1 MHDVIGIVHVSM
13 NRRKLANRLETGCL
27 VGGHGG
33 GGTTPTMPLECYTIR
48 ARPPVL
54 VRTRCLSIVCAD
66 PLRCLGEAI
75 HLYRGKACVACTIEI
90 ASVNT
95 AWKYLGLQCR
105 EKTGGGARAR
115 ERDREREVER
125 GSERAS
131 ERESTV
137 TLPYP

>member
-1 MHDVIGIVHVSM
+1 M
-13 NRRKLANRLETGCL
+13 
-27 VGGHGG
+27 GGHGG